1 VKLLLDTQVL
11 LWWFLRSER
20 FQKKTSD
27 ILTNPKNTV
36 YVSAVSTW
44 EIVIKTALGKLR
56 LPGEPAQYL
65 SDRIAQAQLAELAI
79 TSAHTYGVLAL
90 PVHHSDPFDRLLIA
104 QAQHE
109 GLTIVTS
116 DPAFQKY
123 DVKTL
128 AA

>member
-1 VKLLLDTQVL
+1 MKLLVDTQVL
-11 LWWFLRSER
+11 LWWFLRSDR
-20 FQKKTSD
+20 LQKKTSD

-65 SDRIAQAQLAELAI
+65 PDRIAQGHLTELAI
-79 TSAHTYGVLAL
+79 TPAHTFGVSAL
-90 PVHHSDPFDRLLIA
+90 PAHHSDPFDRLLIA
-104 QAQHE
+104 QAQND
-109 GLTIVTS
+109 GLIIVTS
-116 DPAFQKY
+116 DRVFQKY
-123 DVKTL
+123 DVKSL